1 MTFHLLGMSFH
12 PNWLITPSFF
22 RGVETQPP
30 TSRKSPVLHIT
41 WFPIWGFTKPRESLR
56 LGLCS
61 AVIRMEQSE
70 HWTCI
75 MFDFPDELNI
85 LNITW
90 PKLVPNPKSHSH
102 HLLSIGFLT
111 KSSNISKKNNI
122 SKRLGTIFP
131 IFSHI
136 FPICS
141 MGFCSLPLGHHQ
153 GRSADGRA
161 VLRSS
166 VREFLV
172 SEAASSFG
180 KRPGFL
186 GKKMGNFPQK
196 IISWEILEVWR
207 MCRDTEIDD
216 WKRMKIVIKIDED
229 WWLMID
235 DKDW

>member
-56 LGLCS
+56 LGFCS

-111 KSSNISKKNNI
+111 KSSNISKKTIFQNI
-122 SKRLGTIFP
+122 WEPFSPYFP
-131 IFSHI
+131 IFSPFVRWDFAPFHWVTI
-136 FPICS
+136 KAAAP
-141 MGFCSLPLGHHQ
+141 M
-153 GRSADGRA
+153 A
-161 VLRSS
+161 VRCCAP
-166 VREFLV
+166 V
-172 SEAASSFG
+172 SESSWSRRAASSFG
-180 KRPGFL
+180 KRPGFH